1 MDGRTTSKQRAAADF
16 VQAIRIIAEKPKNM
30 DNLESYLSQHFD
42 TWLRMYANTPESL
55 AAEMKEFAS
64 MII

>member
-1 MDGRTTSKQRAAADF
+1 MSNKQQAAADF

-30 DNLESYLSQHFD
+30 DNLESYLAQHFD
-42 TWLRMYANTPESL
+42 TWLRMYANTPENM